1 MVKGQG
7 DAAMAII
14 EVPQLADNF
23 AYLIIDDATG
33 EAGVVDCAEAAKVLA
48 AVKRQNVKLTT
59 VLSTHWHYDHVG
71 GNKDLLATIPNLR
84 IYGARAENGRIPG
97 LTDPID
103 DGDEV
108 RVGSLHGRAIGIPA
122 HTNGHVAYYFPS
134 LKAVFSG
141 DTLFIAGCGRL
152 FEGGAA
158 TMVKSLSKLAALP
171 DDTRVYCGHEYT
183 VKNLAFALTLEPG
196 NRALAAKYQWAQ
208 RVRQEGKWTVP
219 STIGAEKQFNPFL
232 RTDSPEIR
240 ANLAKVAPGLEDPVA
255 IFAKI
260 RELKDNY

>member
-1 MVKGQG
+1 
-7 DAAMAII
+7 MAII
-14 EVPQLADNF
+14 AVPQLADNF
-23 AYLIIDDATG
+23 AYLIIDDASRQ
-33 EAGVVDCAEAAKVLA
+33 AGVVDCAEAAKVLA
-48 AVKRQNVKLTT
+48 EVKRQELNLTT

-71 GNKDLLATIPNLR
+71 GNKDLLAAMPNLR
-84 IYGARAENGRIPG
+84 IYGASAENGRIPG
-97 LTDPID
+97 LTNPIE

-108 RVGSLHGRAIGIPA
+108 AVGNLRGRAIGIPA
-122 HTNGHVAYYFPS
+122 HTNGHMAYYFAA

-158 TMVKSLSKLAALP
+158 TMVNSLSKLAALP
-171 DDTRVYCGHEYT
+171 DDTEVYCGHEYT

-196 NRALAAKYQWAQ
+196 NRALANKHQWAE
-208 RVRQEGKWTVP
+208 RTRREGKWTVP
-219 STIGAEKQFNPFL
+219 STIGEEKQFNPFL

-240 ANLAKVAPGLEDPVA
+240 ASVAKIAPGLDDKVA

-260 RELKDNY
+260 RELKDHY

>member
-1 MVKGQG
+1 
-7 DAAMAII
+7 MAII
-14 EVPQLADNF
+14 AVPQLADNF
-23 AYLIIDDATG
+23 AYLIVDDATR
-33 EAGVVDCAEAAKVLA
+33 ECGVVDCSEAAKVLA
-48 AVKRQNVKLTT
+48 EVERQQVNLTT
-59 VLSTHWHYDHVG
+59 ALSTHWHFDHVG
-71 GNKDLLATIPNLR
+71 GNNDLLAAIPKLR
-84 IYGARAENGRIPG
+84 IYGARAEKGRIPG

-108 RVGSLHGRAIGIPA
+108 SVGNLRGRAIGIPA
-122 HTNGHVAYYFPS
+122 HTSGHVAYYLPS

-158 TMVKSLSKLAALP
+158 TMVNSLSKLAALP
-171 DDTRVYCGHEYT
+171 DDTQVYCGHEYT

-196 NRALAAKYQWAQ
+196 NRTLAAKHQWAE
-208 RVRQEGKWTVP
+208 RMRREGKWTVP
-219 STIGAEKQFNPFL
+219 STIGEEKQINPFL

-240 ANLAKVAPGLEDPVA
+240 ASIARIAPGLDDKVA

-260 RELKDNY
+260 RELKDHF

>member
-1 MVKGQG
+1 
-7 DAAMAII
+7 MAII
-14 EVPQLADNF
+14 AVPQLSDNF
-23 AYLIIDDATG
+23 AYLVIDDATR
-33 EAGVVDCAEAAKVLA
+33 ECGVIDCAEATKVLD
-48 AVKRQNVKLTT
+48 AVKRERVNLTT
-59 VLSTHWHYDHVG
+59 VLSTHWHFDHVG
-71 GNKDLLATIPNLR
+71 GNKDLQAAIPKLR

-108 RVGSLHGRAIGIPA
+108 RVGNLRGRAIGIPA
-122 HTNGHVAYYFPS
+122 HTNGHVAYYFPA

-152 FEGGAA
+152 FEGGAG
-158 TMVKSLSKLAALP
+158 TMVQSLSKLAALP

-196 NRALAAKYQWAQ
+196 NRALVAKHQWAE
-208 RVRQEGKWTVP
+208 RTRREGKWTVP
-219 STIGAEKQFNPFL
+219 STIGEEKQFNPFL

-240 ANLAKVAPGLEDPVA
+240 ASVARLAPGLNDKVE

-260 RELKDNY
+260 RELKDHY

>member
-1 MVKGQG
+1 
-7 DAAMAII
+7 MAII
-14 EVPQLADNF
+14 EVPQLSDNF
-23 AYLIIDDATG
+23 AYLIIDDATN
-33 EAGVVDCAEAAKVLA
+33 EAGVVDCAEAGKVLE
-48 AVKRQNVKLTT
+48 AVKHQNVKLTT

-71 GNKDLLATIPNLR
+71 GNKDLLAAIPELR

-97 LTDPID
+97 LTDPVD

-108 RVGSLHGRAIGIPA
+108 SISNLRGRVIGIPA

-158 TMVKSLSKLAALP
+158 TMLKSLSKLAALP
-171 DDTRVYCGHEYT
+171 DDTKVYCGHEYT

-196 NRALAAKYQWAQ
+196 NRTLAAKHQWAQ
-208 RVRQEGKWTVP
+208 EMRSQSKWTVP
-219 STIGAEKQFNPFL
+219 STIGEEKQFNPFL
-232 RTDSPEIR
+232 RTGSPEIR
-240 ANLAKVAPGLEDPVA
+240 ASVAKIAPDLTDEVA

-260 RELKDNY
+260 RELKDHY